1 MSSDSEEENGV
12 RRGAEDSDGGRHS
25 RSRSRSRSRSTS
37 RTPPR
42 EDTMEEDRKEN
53 GMRGGGSDEYNTK
66 KYDGQ
71 RNASRSKSPENK
83 GPMEWSAMSD
93 DKRASRSRSKSKPR
107 DVDAKEHKSSS
118 SSKKKPRAKRSRSR
132 SRSKRRSRSRK
143 RSRSRSRSFTSRS
156 RRKSRSRSR
165 KRSRSRSRRRSRSR
179 SRSRSGTPVDGAR
192 LHVAELD
199 VDTRKRDLERVFE
212 KYGRLREIWMAR
224 NPPCFAFVVY
234 AHQKDADRALKE
246 TDGITIGHCRIKVT
260 QARPRVRGGRMRGGY
275 DPNLRCYQCGE
286 LGHFSRNCTDTKF
299 GYKRPP
305 TPPGVNRFIL
315 SVIVCQHRDASHIC
329 VTSYCLAETHPAS
342 WCRLAHGDDGEARRW
357 GKKYLGAPRM

>member
-12 RRGAEDSDGGRHS
+12 RRAADDRDDSDGGMYDR
-25 RSRSRSRSRSTS
+25 RSRSRSRSRSAEGSHHSDNNGNS
-37 RTPPR
+37 RLR
-42 EDTMEEDRKEN
+42 GSDEERSPDRKEN
-53 GMRGGGSDEYNTK
+53 GLRGDSDNEKNDNRRQY
-66 KYDGQ
+66 
-71 RNASRSKSPENK
+71 SRSRTPENQE
-83 GPMEWSAMSD
+83 MVEWGRDAD
-93 DKRASRSRSKSKPR
+93 EKRLSRSRSKSKPR
-107 DVDAKEHKSSS
+107 DQDPAKERKSSSSS
-118 SSKKKPRAKRSRSR
+118 SSKKKSRARRSRSR
-132 SRSKRRSRSRK
+132 SRSKRRSRSR
-143 RSRSRSRSFTSRS
+143 T
-156 RRKSRSRSR
+156 RRSRSRSR
-165 KRSRSRSRRRSRSR
+165 KRSRSRSRSRGSRSRRRSRSRSRRRSR

-246 TDGITIGHCRIKVT
+246 TDGIMIGHCRIKVT

-305 TPPGVNRFIL
+305 TPPGMCYGLVL
-315 SVIVCQHRDASHIC
+315 WSCGWVIGAVGRGASR
-329 VTSYCLAETHPAS
+329 VP
-342 WCRLAHGDDGEARRW
+342 
-357 GKKYLGAPRM
+357 

>member
-1 MSSDSEEENGV
+1 EEPLAAITLHTHCIDSHITEMSSDSEEENGV
-12 RRGAEDSDGGRHS
+12 RREADDRDDSDGGRYDRMS
-25 RSRSRSRSRSTS
+25 RSRSRSRSAEGS
-37 RTPPR
+37 RHSDNGMR
-42 EDTMEEDRKEN
+42 DSRLRGSDEEQSPDRKEN
-53 GMRGGGSDEYNTK
+53 GMRGDSDNEKPDNRREY
-66 KYDGQ
+66 
-71 RNASRSKSPENK
+71 SRSRSPENK
-83 GPMEWSAMSD
+83 ELVEWSGETD
-93 DKRASRSRSKSKPR
+93 EKRMSRSRSKSKPR
-107 DVDAKEHKSSS
+107 DQDSSKDQKSSS
-118 SSKKKPRAKRSRSR
+118 NTSKKKSRSRRSRSR
-132 SRSKRRSRSRK
+132 SRSKRRSRSRTRRSHSRSRR
-143 RSRSRSRSFTSRS
+143 RSRSRSRSRGSRS
-156 RRKSRSRSR
+156 RR
-165 KRSRSRSRRRSRSR
+165 RSRSRSRRRSR

-246 TDGITIGHCRIKVT
+246 TDGIMIGHCRIKVT

-305 TPPGVNRFIL
+305 TPPGA
-315 SVIVCQHRDASHIC
+315 HRG
-329 VTSYCLAETHPAS
+329 
-342 WCRLAHGDDGEARRW
+342 RLRHRSRS
-357 GKKYLGAPRM
+357 RSRS

>member
-1 MSSDSEEENGV
+1 MSSDSEEENNA
-12 RRGAEDSDGGRHS
+12 RREADDRDDSDSGRYDRRS
-25 RSRSRSRSRSTS
+25 RTRSRSRSVDGSHHSDDGNRDSRLHGSD
-37 RTPPR
+37 
-42 EDTMEEDRKEN
+42 EDQSPDRKEN
-53 GMRGGGSDEYNTK
+53 GMRGDSDNEKSDNRREY
-66 KYDGQ
+66 
-71 RNASRSKSPENK
+71 SRSRSPENK
-83 GPMEWSAMSD
+83 DMVEWRGDAD
-93 DKRASRSRSKSKPR
+93 EKRSSRSRSKSKPR
-107 DVDAKEHKSSS
+107 DQDSGKDQKSSS
-118 SSKKKPRAKRSRSR
+118 SVAKKKSRSRRSRSR
-132 SRSKRRSRSRK
+132 SRSKRRSRSRTR
-143 RSRSRSRSFTSRS
+143 RSH
-156 RRKSRSRSR
+156 SRSR
-165 KRSRSRSRRRSRSR
+165 KRSRSRSRSRGSRSRRRSRSRSRRRSR

-246 TDGITIGHCRIKVT
+246 TDGIMIGHCRIKVT

-305 TPPGVNRFIL
+305 TPPGIVGHDEVLSGRSDAIL
-315 SVIVCQHRDASHIC
+315 RKFPSSRMTFRPDS
-329 VTSYCLAETHPAS
+329 
-342 WCRLAHGDDGEARRW
+342 RR
-357 GKKYLGAPRM
+357 KNAYLE

>member
-12 RRGAEDSDGGRHS
+12 QRDAEDSDGGNYSRHS
-25 RSRSRSRSRSTS
+25 RSRSRSRSSGRS
-37 RTPPR
+37 PPR
-42 EDTMEEDRKEN
+42 DDDMDEEQHGQDRKEN
-53 GMRGGGSDEYNTK
+53 GMRGGGSDEYSSK

-83 GPMEWSAMSD
+83 DAMEWSAPPATD
-93 DKRASRSRSKSKPR
+93 DNKRASRSRSKSKPR
-107 DVDAKEHKSSS
+107 DQDVAKEQKSSSS
-118 SSKKKPRAKRSRSR
+118 SSKKKSRSRRSRSR
-132 SRSKRRSRSRK
+132 SRSKRRSRSRRRTRSRSRSYNSRSRR
-143 RSRSRSRSFTSRS
+143 RSRSRSRR
-156 RRKSRSRSR
+156 
-165 KRSRSRSRRRSRSR
+165 RSRSRSRRRSRSR

-305 TPPGVNRFIL
+305 TPPGVTFSL
-315 SVIVCQHRDASHIC
+315 LHSM
-329 VTSYCLAETHPAS
+329 ETT
-342 WCRLAHGDDGEARRW
+342 
-357 GKKYLGAPRM
+357 GKRKGKFP